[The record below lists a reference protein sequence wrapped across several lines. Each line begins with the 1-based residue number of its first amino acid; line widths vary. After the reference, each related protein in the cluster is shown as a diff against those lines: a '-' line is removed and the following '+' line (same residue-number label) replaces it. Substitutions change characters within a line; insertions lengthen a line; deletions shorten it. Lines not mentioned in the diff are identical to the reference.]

1 MPKRIL
7 QGVIVSDKADKTVS
21 VLVSRRIK
29 HPLYRKTMTRTRKN
43 MPRMMLIISI
53 KQGQEV
59 RIIECAPISKSKTW
73 TVLEAVA

>member
-29 HPLYRKTMTRTRKN
+29 HPLYRKTMTRTKKYAAHDADN
-43 MPRMMLIISI
+43 QY

>member
-29 HPLYRKTMTRTRKN
+29 HPLYRKTMTRTKKYAAHDAEN
-43 MPRMMLIISI
+43 QF
-53 KQGQEV
+53 KAGQEV
-59 RIIECAPISKSKTW
+59 RIIECKPISKSKTW
-73 TVLEAVA
+73 EVLEAVA